1 MTVEEIFEL
10 WDVDSE
16 IDRTELGNEALK
28 TSKLHNKYFKIF
40 TNERLVLRKLNE
52 KKKQLKLLKFEYFT
66 GVLDEETLKE
76 RGWSPNPKRIIRGDT
91 EMYIEA
97 DQEMVDLNLR
107 IAYQQ
112 EKIELLDSIIKT
124 IGSRNFNITNAV
136 KWEQFKVGA

>member
-1 MTVEEIFEL
+1 MTVEEIYEL
-10 WDVDSE
+10 WNEDAE
-16 IDRTELGNEALK
+16 IDKVELGNEALK
-28 TSKLHNKYFKIF
+28 TSKLHNKYFRFF
-40 TNERLVLRKLNE
+40 TNERLILRKLTE
-52 KKKQLKLLKFEYFT
+52 KKKQLKLLKFEYYT

-76 RGWSPNPKRIIRGDT
+76 RGWAPNPKRIIRGDT

-97 DQEMVDLNLR
+97 DQDMVDLNLR

-124 IGSRNFNITNAV
+124 ISTRNFNITNAI